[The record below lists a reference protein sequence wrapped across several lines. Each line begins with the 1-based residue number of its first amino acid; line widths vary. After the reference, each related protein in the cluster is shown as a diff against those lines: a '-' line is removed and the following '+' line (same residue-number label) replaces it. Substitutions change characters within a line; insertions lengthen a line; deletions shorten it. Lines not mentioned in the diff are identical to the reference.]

1 MNDRLR
7 MSTDSSNTNKLSPEE
22 IDVDARF
29 LLANER
35 TLLAWIRT
43 SLAIEAGGVALFS
56 IHRHHSYLGLSVL
69 LFGAIIALV
78 GYHRFR
84 AADKAIRA
92 QQLPPE
98 GFGPA
103 FQVGLVVVIAIG
115 LSIAQ
120 FTILR

>member
-1 MNDRLR
+1 MNKSVPKEL
-7 MSTDSSNTNKLSPEE
+7 
-22 IDVDARF
+22 DVDARF

-43 SLAIEAGGVALFS
+43 SLAVEAGGVALFS
-56 IHRHHSYLGLSVL
+56 IHKHHSYIGLSVL
-69 LFGAIIALV
+69 FFGAIIALT

-84 AADKAIRA
+84 ASDKAIRA
-92 QQLPPE
+92 HRLPPE
-98 GFGPA
+98 GVGPA
-103 FQVGLVVVIAIG
+103 FQVALVVLIAVG

>member
-1 MNDRLR
+1 MKKP
-7 MSTDSSNTNKLSPEE
+7 TPEKT
-22 IDVDARF
+22 DVDARF

-43 SLAIEAGGVALFS
+43 SLAIEAGDVALFT
-56 IHRHHSYLGLSVL
+56 IHKHHSYLGLSIL
-69 LFGAIIALV
+69 LFGAVIALV

-84 AADKAIRA
+84 GADKAIRA
-92 QQLPPE
+92 NELPPE

-103 FQVGLVVVIAIG
+103 FQVGLVVLIAIG
-115 LSIAQ
+115 LSVAQ

>member
-1 MNDRLR
+1 MQEQ
-7 MSTDSSNTNKLSPEE
+7 KPEE

-43 SLAIEAGGVALFS
+43 SLAVEAGGIALFS
-56 IHRHHSYLGLSVL
+56 IHRNHSYMGLSVL
-69 LFGAIIALV
+69 LFGAVIALV

-92 QQLPPE
+92 HTLPPE

-103 FQVGLVVVIAIG
+103 FQVGLIVIIAVG